1 MEMFNTHRRDI
12 LNFDSYMDLKKPGFG
27 GPNSAMPLKDARGK
41 LTNKNPKLS
50 GYQRVVERDPAFS
63 HRVYDPTY
71 KAMTHDVVYKQEKKK
86 PFTYTD
92 PYQTAIP
99 VIEVEPLEEGKS
111 YASFTK
117 FISEAL
123 DYELEDEMREDNP
136 DDWNDEDEE
145 ALRAEGS
152 SANDTFSN
160 LGSIE
165 DKLRRFET
173 GESFDRDD
181 EDFREFGA
189 NPMDDTPFGP
199 APAWVKELQD
209 EEYSEDYEEDDFEEF
224 GAGPGS
230 CRGMSP
236 GSC

>member
-1 MEMFNTHRRDI
+1 MFNTHRRDI

-27 GPNSAMPLKDARGK
+27 GPKSAIELRDARGK
-41 LTNKNPKLS
+41 LTNQNPKLS

-63 HRVYDPTY
+63 HKVYDPTY
-71 KAMTHDVVYKQEKKK
+71 KALTHDVVYKQANKK

-111 YASFTK
+111 YSSFTK

-123 DYELEDEMREDNP
+123 DYESEDEMGEDNLDDWSYDDEDEMRE
-136 DDWNDEDEE
+136 
-145 ALRAEGS
+145 EGTQT
-152 SANDTFSN
+152 NRTFSE
-160 LGSIE
+160 LRSIE
-165 DKLRRFET
+165 DKLKRFER
-173 GESFDRDD
+173 GEDFDRED
-181 EDFREFGA
+181 EFDEFGA
-189 NPMDDTPFGP
+189 NPIEDTPFGP
-199 APAWVKELQD
+199 PPAWVQELQD
-209 EEYSEDYEEDDFEEF
+209 NQDYSEDYEEDEFDEF